1 MIEVRTASV
10 TDVASIVRLG
20 KELRDSS
27 AYANKS
33 FSDEKA
39 TAAVTTLVISDTD
52 IALVAEEAGIIM
64 GFLLGGLTYEWFS
77 DDLFAFDYSVYVV
90 PHKRNGRVAIKFFKA
105 FEQWALQ
112 KGAVAIQLSI
122 STNINVEKNSCFYQ
136 WLGYEVTG
144 KMFEKR
150 L

>member
-1 MIEVRTASV
+1 V
-10 TDVASIVRLG
+10 T
-20 KELRDSS
+20 
-27 AYANKS
+27 
-33 FSDEKA
+33 
-39 TAAVTTLVISDTD
+39 SDTD

-122 STNINVEKNSCFYQ
+122 STNINVEKIAAFIN
-136 WLGYEVTG
+136 G
-144 KMFEKR
+144 
-150 L
+150 